1 MRIISTSFKFV
12 RSKSL
17 PVIAAVLLYLLPN
30 LVQDVHRVFG
40 HHNVSHYTQAT
51 TAKSIHHPA
60 EKCPV
65 CVFEFYSVDEAPA
78 SIFTV
83 LLVTCNTVF
92 TYNINHQL
100 TSKVFDYSQLRAPP
114 VS

>member
-40 HHNVSHYTQAT
+40 HHNISHFTQAT
-51 TAKSIHHPA
+51 TAKSIHQTT

-65 CVFEFYSVDEAPA
+65 CVFEFYSVQEAPA
-78 SIFTV
+78 PIFNV
-83 LLVTCNTVF
+83 LLATCNPIFRV
-92 TYNINHQL
+92 NDSHQL

-114 VS
+114 VC

>member
-1 MRIISTSFKFV
+1 MRIISTSFKFL

-40 HHNVSHYTQAT
+40 HSNIFYSTQAST
-51 TAKSIHHPA
+51 GKNIHQSF
-60 EKCPV
+60 EKCTV
-65 CVFEFYSVDEAPA
+65 CVFEFYSVDEIHAPV
-78 SIFTV
+78 FNV
-83 LLVTCNTVF
+83 LLAICNTVF
-92 TYNINHQL
+92 TDNISHQL